1 MDTYFGEVNVE
12 DRIARMYRQMF
23 EDLEKLSQK
32 WLPDF
37 QEETSKW
44 IQDLLRDAFD
54 PAGMMEFL
62 RGMGMDMGQFSQMFG
77 RMAQAGT
84 MPQGFDPYQVLG
96 LDKSATDEEVEQA
109 QESTEEE
116 TTEEATTDEA
126 TEEEVEVMQ
135 YSIDSKMEDLLD
147 PRLKGQICW
156 PDPIQDTNIQLIT
169 LALAR
174 GGDQH
179 NLEPGWQ
186 FLKELAKSGN
196 IGRVAKT
203 EVEFINSM
211 TIGETSVAIWNQGPW
226 HKVSQNAPVKFLTKI
241 PGEKAFKALLYQ
253 ECWVLLKSSKHK
265 KAAKE
270 YLNFFISPENNEA
283 YNLAI
288 GEAPA
293 NSKAKAGNSVEHLS
307 FTKEQFDQYAMVPD
321 YDYCAKH
328 IDGWVKRFETEII
341 PLL

>member
-1 MDTYFGEVNVE
+1 MLMVLREGWLEPLTYKEMPNLRDIPESLFYKDSAGNIVNVP
-12 DRIARMYRQMF
+12 RSLGGKFWGYR
-23 EDLEKLSQK
+23 
-32 WLPDF
+32 
-37 QEETSKW
+37 
-44 IQDLLRDAFD
+44 
-54 PAGMMEFL
+54 
-62 RGMGMDMGQFSQMFG
+62 
-77 RMAQAGT
+77 
-84 MPQGFDPYQVLG
+84 
-96 LDKSATDEEVEQA
+96 TDISPIKIE
-109 QESTEEE
+109 
-116 TTEEATTDEA
+116 
-126 TEEEVEVMQ
+126 
-135 YSIDSKMEDLLD
+135 KMEDLLD

-174 GGDQH
+174 GGDMH

-211 TIGETSVAIWNQGPW
+211 TSGETSVAIWNQGPW
-226 HKVSQNAPVKFLTKI
+226 HKVSQNAPVKFLTKM

-253 ECWVLLKSSKHK
+253 EGWVVLKSSKHK

-270 YLNFFISPENNEA
+270 YLNFFINPENNEA

-293 NSKAKAGNSVEHLS
+293 NSKAKAGKSIEHLS
-307 FTKEQFDQYAMVPD
+307 FTKKQFDQYAMVPD
-321 YDYCAKH
+321 YDYCAKN